1 MEAERS
7 SLEQK
12 AKESLQRAL
21 QERLQLQSTQRSLAL
36 AEQKC
41 EEWKCQC
48 EALKEDCSSLGA
60 RCQELESRLHMLQ
73 SKLQPAA
80 GSSSRRLRAEGR
92 WLGTWPS
99 PHTISLPFR
108 AAEGGG
114 GGTGG
119 STCRVCLGCRPSG
132 RWSRTDGWRRKVA
145 HLPPSPSCP
154 SGREGWAREHLTRQP
169 PTWGKETGG
178 PPRPLQAVRVES
190 FNKRTELVS
199 TSMRTQRPCAH
210 TRLLG
215 PRPQWT
221 RGRAAAKAA

>member
-1 MEAERS
+1 MSRAPPTCPAGPPPEGPELSRDPSSEPGALLGTEGGQRRTRSSAQCSARPQRQAPWGVKKALLQMEAERS

-21 QERLQLQSTQRSLAL
+21 QERLQLQSTQ
-36 AEQKC
+36 
-41 EEWKCQC
+41 
-48 EALKEDCSSLGA
+48 
-60 RCQELESRLHMLQ
+60 
-73 SKLQPAA
+73 
-80 GSSSRRLRAEGR
+80 
-92 WLGTWPS
+92 
-99 PHTISLPFR
+99 
-108 AAEGGG
+108 
-114 GGTGG
+114 
-119 STCRVCLGCRPSG
+119 VCLGCRPSG